1 MLGPGHGHA
10 PADPEASTCDP
21 PRPRPAV
28 VLPGR
33 AWRILVPPMGA
44 QVNDG
49 SGDETL
55 VEINVTPMVD
65 VLLSLLII
73 FMVASP
79 KPPNEKIPISV
90 PKNAAVQ
97 QPSDPNATLLVTI
110 EADGSARLG
119 KEPLAKDYDQMVKQL
134 AANEKAQT
142 DGKIAI
148 KGADKAKYGWV
159 IRVMAAAHEAGID
172 KVGIASEKL

>member
-1 MLGPGHGHA
+1 MA
-10 PADPEASTCDP
+10 
-21 PRPRPAV
+21 
-28 VLPGR
+28 
-33 AWRILVPPMGA
+33 A
-44 QVNDG
+44 QIKD

-79 KPPNEKIPISV
+79 KPPNEQIPISV
-90 PKNAAVQ
+90 PKNAVVQ

-110 EADGSARLG
+110 DEKGNAKLG
-119 KEPLAKDYDQMVKQL
+119 KEPLARDYDQMVEQL
-134 AANEKAQT
+134 RNNEKAQT
-142 DGKIAI
+142 DGRLAI
-148 KGADKAKYGWV
+148 KGEDKAKYGWV
-159 IRVMAAAHEAGID
+159 IRVMAAAHEAGIG